1 MADLTVKYFNSGMT
15 GAPQISNNWG
25 DLVTMLDACLVNGF
39 ALKAIDT
46 LTCVDGMATAT
57 ISAGHAYRP
66 EQVVEIAGADQPEY
80 NGEVR
85 VIAATAT
92 SFTYAVIGTPVSP
105 ATSATSISA
114 KVAPLGWEK
123 AFAGTN
129 KAAYR
134 SQNPASPQNLL
145 LIDDSLKTPG
155 YTTTWAK
162 WANVGI
168 VEDLSDIDT
177 IVGAQAPF
185 DPNNPTQNWKQVQ
198 ANQWGWYKWYHA
210 RTSGYDNSGDSGG
223 GNRNWVLIG
232 DDRLF
237 YLFVTNA
244 AGYGWYGRN
253 GYCFGD
259 ITSFKPADNY
269 ATVLAAEDIY
279 WSNSSSGYSSYPG
292 QYNGYG
298 LTQSL
303 EFTAKV
309 LLRNHTQLGNPVRF
323 GLTSLNTNNGQ
334 QVCGR
339 GPMPFPNGPDYSL
352 WLLPTY
358 VRQEDGHMRGLMPGM
373 LWMPQDRP
381 YSDQT
386 IVDNV
391 VGQTGRKFLL
401 VRTQYS
407 SEAEGAQIAFDITG
421 PWR

>member
-1 MADLTVKYFNSGMT
+1 MTDLTVKYFNSGMT

-39 ALKAIDT
+39 ALKAIDS
-46 LTCVDGMATAT
+46 LTFANGTVTAT
-57 ISAGHAYRP
+57 ITAGHAFQP
-66 EQVVEIAGADQPEY
+66 FQVVLVAGADQPEY
-80 NGEVR
+80 NGQFR
-85 VIAATAT
+85 VLSTT
-92 SFTYAVIGTPVSP
+92 TTTFTYAITGTPVSP
-105 ATSATSISA
+105 ATSATNLSA

-123 AFAGTN
+123 AFAGTS

-134 SQNPASPQNLL
+134 SKNPLSPQNLL
-145 LIDDSLKTPG
+145 LIDDSLKTPN
-155 YTTTWAK
+155 YTTGWAK

-177 IVGAQAPF
+177 IVGAQAPY
-185 DPNNPTQNWKQVQ
+185 DPNSPTQNWKQVQ

-210 RTSGYDNSGDSGG
+210 RSNQYESNGDSGG

-237 YLFVTNA
+237 FLFCTNA

-259 ITSFKPADNY
+259 ITSFKPGDNY
-269 ATVLAAEDIY
+269 ATVLCADDNYSGMGTY
-279 WSNSSSGYSSYPG
+279 WSYPG

-298 LTQSL
+298 LVSSL
-303 EFTAKV
+303 DFAGKV
-309 LLRNHTQLGNPVRF
+309 LLRNHTQLGNPVRWAT
-323 GLTSLNTNNGQ
+323 TSLNTNNGQ
-334 QVCGR
+334 QICGR
-339 GPMPFPNGPDYSL
+339 GPTPFPNGADYSL

-358 VRQEDGHMRGLMPGM
+358 VRQEDGHMRGILPGM

-391 VGQTGRKFLL
+391 VGQTGKRFLL

-407 SEAEGAQIAFDITG
+407 SETEGAQIAFDITG

>member
-1 MADLTVKYFNSGMT
+1 MTDLTVKYFSSGMV

-25 DLVTMLDACLVNGF
+25 DLVTMLDACLINGF

-46 LTCVDGMATAT
+46 LTFADGVATAT
-57 ISAGHAYRP
+57 ISAGHAYQP
-66 EQVVEIAGADQPEY
+66 FQVIEVAGADQAQY
-80 NGEVR
+80 NGHFR
-85 VIAATAT
+85 VLTT
-92 SFTYAVIGTPVSP
+92 TLTTFTYAVTGTPVSP
-105 ATSATSISA
+105 ATTATSLSA

-123 AFAGTN
+123 PFSSTH

-134 SQNPASPQNLL
+134 SKNPQSPQNLL
-145 LIDDSLKTPG
+145 LIDNSLKTPN

-168 VEDLSDIDT
+168 VEGLADIDT
-177 IVGAQAPF
+177 IVGAQAPY
-185 DPNNPTQNWKQVQ
+185 DPNSPTQNWKQVTP
-198 ANQWGWYKWYHA
+198 NQWGWYKWYHG
-210 RTSGYDNSGDSGG
+210 RTGGYENSGDSGG
-223 GNRNWVLIG
+223 GNRNWVLVG

-237 YLFVTNA
+237 FLLCTNA
-244 AGYGWYGRN
+244 AGYNWYGRN
-253 GYCFGD
+253 CYVFGD
-259 ITSFKPADNY
+259 ILSFKPGDNY
-269 ATVLAAEDIY
+269 ATVLGADDNFSGVSNY
-279 WSNSSSGYSSYPG
+279 WSYPG
-292 QYNGYG
+292 QGSNYG
-298 LTQSL
+298 LIMSL
-303 EFTAKV
+303 DFSGKV

-339 GPMPFPNGPDYSL
+339 GPTPFPNGPDYSL

-358 VRQEDGHMRGLMPGM
+358 VRQEDGHLRGMMPGM

-391 VGQTGRKFLL
+391 VGQEGRRFLL

-407 SEAEGAQIAFDITG
+407 SETEGAQIAFDITG

>member
-46 LTCVDGMATAT
+46 LTCVDGVATAT

-105 ATSATSISA
+105 ATSATSLSA

-168 VEDLSDIDT
+168 VEDLADIDT

-407 SEAEGAQIAFDITG
+407 SESEGAQIAFDITG